1 MEITLLSKVAMLLTG
16 SMLFGSLGCYF
27 GRFIQSITAF
37 FVLMVLFI
45 GGSIAVF
52 FLASASPF
60 VGVTSLFLWTF
71 TSGLF
76 IGPAI
81 QAYSER
87 LGWQTVFLAFAGTA
101 GVMAVTGAIGMFS
114 GIDFSGF
121 APYLLVALL
130 ILIGV
135 GIVAFFVS
143 MSKEVNII
151 WGLGGMI
158 VFAGFFL
165 VDFHRVAKGENTWEE
180 AIRITM
186 SLYLDFM
193 NFFLYLLKFLEAVSG
208 K

>member
-1 MEITLLSKVAMLLTG
+1 METTLLSKVAMLLTG
-16 SMLFGSLGCYF
+16 SMLLGSLGCYF
-27 GRFIQSITAF
+27 GRNLQSMAAFIT
-37 FVLMVLFI
+37 LMVLFI

-52 FLASASPF
+52 FLAGVSPAVGISA
-60 VGVTSLFLWTF
+60 LFLWTF
-71 TSGLF
+71 IAGLF

-81 QAYSER
+81 QGYSES
-87 LGWQTVFLAFAGTA
+87 LGWQTVFLAFAGTG

-121 APYLLVALL
+121 APYLMVALL
-130 ILIGV
+130 VLIGV
-135 GIVAFFVS
+135 GIVACFVA
-143 MSKEVNII
+143 MSRDVNII

-165 VDFHRVAKGENTWEE
+165 VDFHRVAKAENTWEE

-186 SLYLDFM
+186 SLYLDFL
-193 NFFLYLLKFLEAVSG
+193 NFLLYLLKFLEAVNG